1 MSSSLGLYIE
11 NNVIK
16 YAKLTKDH
24 DNIRIDSF
32 GMKFYDNIDE
42 TVKQII
48 NETYSYKIP
57 ISVNLSDEKYTY
69 ADLFSLLN
77 KKDLEKAVDT
87 EFDYFCNETG
97 KNKNATEYRRI
108 LVPNLEDRDKI
119 TSLYVYSDRANIVG
133 KLQILDAYKV
143 NNVVPLPIT
152 IANLKKD
159 VSKKNII
166 IVNIEKNTSVTTLV
180 NNEVHRV
187 DIIENGMKEI
197 LDSIIVKENSYAKA
211 YEICKNST
219 IYTSQG
225 RNLQIE
231 ENEYMEDIMP
241 VLYKIVEQV
250 GDLIKANGIEIG
262 EIYISG
268 LATAINNIDLYF
280 QENFP
285 DKKCEILTPYFIKK
299 TNVKLNIKD
308 YIEVNSAIALAL
320 QGLGEGIKDI
330 NFKNKGKLD
339 QLSQILTVDVGGH
352 SNNKP
357 KNKEK
362 QNKQN
367 GNFAEKLKNIFKTG
381 LSGSTDNIEKMM
393 IRFSTVVLMVLI
405 VYSVFAKLIMNQISN
420 KETQIQAFIEDAQ
433 AKIDDVSNKTALV
446 NKKTEQY
453 NSILDKIEQTN
464 AQLTQSYARKKAIPN
479 FLTSIM
485 TNIPKEVQ
493 LLSIKN
499 TTGKTIKMVAQAK
512 DYEQLGYFIAKIKNE
527 GILTDVTATSGERLD
542 EFIKITI
549 EGNLPY

>member
-24 DNIRIDSF
+24 DNVRIDSF

-152 IANLKKD
+152 IANLNKD

-393 IRFSTVVLMVLI
+393 IRFTTVVLIVLI